1 MEAWSKASEMAVCR
15 MEMGA
20 VCARGLSSG
29 RRSTSEENLI
39 LIWQRKLLVPIDVVR
54 PEASLAYYSIDRRLA
69 RRRRRR
75 WLSLFF
81 FWGCGGG
88 GGCCGVIVW
97 CDRGIVRP
105 CSTYVR
111 RVIGRSVMD
120 RGRQIDRRRSR
131 SSQLLRFMRFGSSHA
146 KLN

>member
-81 FWGCGGG
+81 FFLGF
-88 GGCCGVIVW
+88 IVW
-97 CDRGIVRP
+97 CDRGSVRP